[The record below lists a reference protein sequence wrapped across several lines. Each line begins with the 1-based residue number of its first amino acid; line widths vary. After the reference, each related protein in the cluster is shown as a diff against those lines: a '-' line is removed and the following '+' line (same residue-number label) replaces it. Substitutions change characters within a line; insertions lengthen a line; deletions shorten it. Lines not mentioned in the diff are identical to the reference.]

1 MDRAVMLN
9 LAAYTT
15 LSLYEENFAKLM
27 LLLDGLEH
35 IHDSASLEAQGL
47 PRVTLAVLEK
57 SVYTTTIT
65 LSQSF
70 GFDEEFLRPQ
80 YMKIRIYHDAQV
92 AEVLGYQHAVQFRTF
107 YPYPNP
113 KMYQPY
119 EKRRVNQF
127 LGEWLH
133 YCLDNGY
140 RLLVPNAPSMTSHRS
155 N

>member
-1 MDRAVMLN
+1 MLN

-15 LSLYEENFAKLM
+15 LSLYEENFANLM

-35 IHDSASLEAQGL
+35 IRDSAALEAQGL
-47 PRVTLAVLEK
+47 TSVNLTVVEK
-57 SVYTTTIT
+57 SVYTVTIV
-65 LSQSF
+65 LSQCSSL
-70 GFDEEFLRPQ
+70 DERFLRPQ
-80 YMKIRIYHDAQV
+80 HMKIRIYRDAQV
-92 AEVLGYQHAVQFRTF
+92 AEVLGYQQAAHFQAF

-140 RLLVPNAPSMTSHRS
+140 RLIVPKLSSVPSHHSG
-155 N
+155 